1 MLPGCPGRTEAE
13 PGTVRNARFSACRI
27 FPLHFF
33 LLCATII
40 RLIYEEVCS
49 YGYCRFRRADYRGQS
64 NSYFSKSK
72 AKTFEAK
79 LALGTK
85 IAASVFIV
93 LSLVMLLI
101 K

>member
-1 MLPGCPGRTEAE
+1 MIL
-13 PGTVRNARFSACRI
+13 
-27 FPLHFF
+27 
-33 LLCATII
+33 
-40 RLIYEEVCS
+40 RLIHRGGLYFMVTAVSIVLVIAALFMIVTVLLQSSEEGGIS
-49 YGYCRFRRADYRGQS
+49 AISGQS

-85 IAASVFIV
+85 IAAGIFVG
-93 LSLVMLLI
+93 LSLVLMII

>member
-1 MLPGCPGRTEAE
+1 MV
-13 PGTVRNARFSACRI
+13 TVVSIVLILVALFMIVTVLLQSSDEGGISAI
-27 FPLHFF
+27 
-33 LLCATII
+33 
-40 RLIYEEVCS
+40 S
-49 YGYCRFRRADYRGQS
+49 GQSS

-85 IAASVFIV
+85 IAAAVFVV
-93 LSLVMLLI
+93 LSLLMLVI

>member
-1 MLPGCPGRTEAE
+1 MA
-13 PGTVRNARFSACRI
+13 TVVSIVLIIAALFMIVTVLLQSSEEGGISAI
-27 FPLHFF
+27 
-33 LLCATII
+33 
-40 RLIYEEVCS
+40 S
-49 YGYCRFRRADYRGQS
+49 GQSS

-85 IAASVFIV
+85 IAAIIFVV
-93 LSLVMLLI
+93 LSLVMLVI

>member
-1 MLPGCPGRTEAE
+1 MITAVSIVLIITALFMIV
-13 PGTVRNARFSACRI
+13 TVLLQSSEEGGISAI
-27 FPLHFF
+27 
-33 LLCATII
+33 
-40 RLIYEEVCS
+40 S
-49 YGYCRFRRADYRGQS
+49 GQS

-72 AKTFEAK
+72 TKTFEAK

-85 IAASVFIV
+85 IAAAVFVV

>member
-1 MLPGCPGRTEAE
+1 MSLVISIALIIAALVMIV
-13 PGTVRNARFSACRI
+13 TVLLQSSDESGISA
-27 FPLHFF
+27 L
-33 LLCATII
+33 
-40 RLIYEEVCS
+40 S
-49 YGYCRFRRADYRGQS
+49 GQS

-85 IAASVFIV
+85 IAAAVFVV
-93 LSLVMLLI
+93 LSLLMLVI

>member
-1 MLPGCPGRTEAE
+1 MV
-13 PGTVRNARFSACRI
+13 TVISVVLILTALFMI
-27 FPLHFF
+27 ITV
-33 LLCATII
+33 LLQSS
-40 RLIYEEVCS
+40 EEGGIGAIS
-49 YGYCRFRRADYRGQS
+49 GQS

-85 IAASVFIV
+85 IAAAVFVV
-93 LSLVMLLI
+93 LSLLMLII

>member
-1 MLPGCPGRTEAE
+1 MVTAVSIVLIIAALFMIV
-13 PGTVRNARFSACRI
+13 TV
-27 FPLHFF
+27 
-33 LLCATII
+33 LLQSS
-40 RLIYEEVCS
+40 EEGGIGALS
-49 YGYCRFRRADYRGQS
+49 GQS

-85 IAASVFIV
+85 IAAAVFVV
-93 LSLVMLLI
+93 LSLLMLVI

>member
-1 MLPGCPGRTEAE
+1 MATAVSIVLIIAALFMIV
-13 PGTVRNARFSACRI
+13 TVLLQSSEEGGISAI
-27 FPLHFF
+27 
-33 LLCATII
+33 
-40 RLIYEEVCS
+40 S
-49 YGYCRFRRADYRGQS
+49 GQSS

-85 IAASVFIV
+85 IAAVIFVV
-93 LSLVMLLI
+93 LSLVMLVI